1 MKHKIDPK
9 VDCVFK
15 AILGAEE
22 NRNLL
27 IHFLNAILHDELPS
41 PISYVDILNPYND
54 KEFLNDKLSI
64 LFFYIIHSIKW
75 KSIVFYSHEIIRL
88 CEKTRYGLSNRL
100 ESF

>member
-1 MKHKIDPK
+1 MFNNFSIRSRLISIISAMSIL
-9 VDCVFK
+9 
-15 AILGAEE
+15 AI
-22 NRNLL
+22 
-27 IHFLNAILHDELPS
+27 
-41 PISYVDILNPYND
+41 V
-54 KEFLNDKLSI
+54 LSAVGLFGI